1 MSKKVLVA
9 GGAGFVGSHL
19 IDLLLEKNYEVT
31 VIDNCITGSKKNLA
45 HIKDKVRL
53 IEKDIREPFKFD
65 QKFDQIY
72 NMASPA
78 SPIDFEKI
86 PMFIMETASIGHR
99 NLLEI
104 GKETGARVFFASTSE
119 VYGDPE
125 VHPQQEDYRGNVSCL
140 GPRSC
145 YDEAKRYGEA
155 LSMIYH
161 RTYGVDTRIVRI
173 FNTYGPRMR
182 PEDGRVIPNFFSQA
196 IAKKP
201 LTVFGTGKQTR
212 SLCYVRDEVEGLFQ
226 LMESNET
233 RPVNIGNPRELTMLE
248 LAETINKLL
257 GNTAGIEFKPLPT
270 DDPQRRRPDITR
282 AKEVLN
288 WEPKISLEVGLQ
300 KTFEYFDKELKK

>member
-1 MSKKVLVA
+1 MKKVLVA

-19 IDLLLEKNYEVT
+19 VDLLLEKNCEVT
-31 VIDNCITGSKKNLA
+31 VIDNCITGHKKNLA
-45 HIKDKVRL
+45 HLGNKVRL
-53 IEKDIREPFKFD
+53 IEKDIREPLKFD

-78 SPIDFEKI
+78 SPIDFQKI

-99 NLLEI
+99 NLLEV

-125 VHPQQEDYRGNVSCL
+125 VHPQQEEYRGNVSCL

-155 LSMIYH
+155 LTMIYN
-161 RTYGVDTRIVRI
+161 RTYGVETRIVRI

-196 IAKKP
+196 LAKKP

-212 SLCYVRDEVEGLFQ
+212 SLCFVRDEVEGLFK

-248 LAETINKLL
+248 LAESINKLL
-257 GNTAGIEFKPLPT
+257 GNTAGVEFKPLPT
-270 DDPQRRRPDITR
+270 DDPQRRKPDITR

-288 WEPKISLEVGLQ
+288 WEPKVTLEDGLQ
-300 KTFEYFDKELKK
+300 KTFEYFEKELKK

>member
-19 IDLLLEKNYEVT
+19 VDLLLEKNYDVT
-31 VIDNCITGSKKNLA
+31 VIDNYVTGHKKNLS
-45 HIKDKVRL
+45 HIKGIHI
-53 IEKDIREPFKFD
+53 IEKDIREPLKFD

-72 NMASPA
+72 NLASPA
-78 SPIDFEKI
+78 SPVDFDRI
-86 PMFIMETASIGHR
+86 SQLIMETASMGHR
-99 NLLEI
+99 NLLEVA
-104 GKETGARVFFASTSE
+104 KNTGARIFYASTSE
-119 VYGDPE
+119 IYGDPE
-125 VHPQQEDYRGNVSCL
+125 VHPQHEDYRGNVSCL

-155 LSMIYH
+155 ITMVYH
-161 RTYGVDTRIVRI
+161 RSYIVDTRIARI

-196 IAKKP
+196 LSKKP
-201 LTVFGTGKQTR
+201 LTIYGDGKQTR
-212 SLCYVRDEVEGLFQ
+212 SLCYVRDEVEGLFK
-226 LMESNET
+226 LMESHET
-233 RPVNIGNPRELTMLE
+233 RPVNVGNPKELTILE

-257 GNTAGIEFKPLPT
+257 DNTAGVEFRPLPT

-288 WEPKISLEVGLQ
+288 WEPKVSLADGLQ
-300 KTFEYFDKELKK
+300 KTFEYFKKELKK